1 MRTNKKER
9 MIGMTKRLNLLLEFV
24 MLTLGAVIAAF
35 AIEEFLVPNTILDG
49 GVIGIGIM
57 INNLTGVSLSILTIV
72 LNIPFLIIGSRQ
84 LGKLFIVKAGYS
96 MAVFSVFVEIFKP
109 LENATS
115 ETILA
120 VCFGGVILG
129 LGVGI
134 IIKFGGCLDGTET
147 VAIMLNKKKDWP
159 VGRLVLGMNLVIY
172 AIAGLLFGFDRAMY
186 SLLTYFITSKVLDMV
201 ESGLE
206 QAKAAMIITDDA
218 REVADKIYKQLG
230 RTVTIMQGKGMNLV
244 IYAIAGLLFGFDRAM
259 YSLLTYF
266 ITSKVLDMVES
277 GLEQA
282 KAAMIITDDAREV
295 ADKIYKQL
303 GRTVTIMQGKGMIS
317 GNKTVLYCVLTRF
330 EIGELKR
337 IIKSID
343 SSAFVTVTDVAEIIG
358 NHIKD
363 NEYKEMLEK
372 VEKKESNEQM
382 DNLPEHESMEDFE
395 SLKKYI

>member
-1 MRTNKKER
+1 MSPCSADEQKER

-57 INNLTGVSLSILTIV
+57 INNLTGISLSILTIV
-72 LNIPFLIIGSRQ
+72 LNVPFLIIGSRQ
-84 LGKLFIVKAGYS
+84 LGKMFIVKAGYS
-96 MAVFSVFVEIFKP
+96 MIVFSVFVEIFKP

-159 VGRLVLGMNLVIY
+159 VGRLVLGMNLIIY
-172 AIAGLLFGFDRAMY
+172 SIAGMLFG
-186 SLLTYFITSKVLDMV
+186 L
-201 ESGLE
+201 
-206 QAKAAMIITDDA
+206 
-218 REVADKIYKQLG
+218 
-230 RTVTIMQGKGMNLV
+230 
-244 IYAIAGLLFGFDRAM
+244 DRAM

-330 EIGELKR
+330 EIG
-337 IIKSID
+337 
-343 SSAFVTVTDVAEIIG
+343 
-358 NHIKD
+358 
-363 NEYKEMLEK
+363 
-372 VEKKESNEQM
+372 
-382 DNLPEHESMEDFE
+382 
-395 SLKKYI
+395 